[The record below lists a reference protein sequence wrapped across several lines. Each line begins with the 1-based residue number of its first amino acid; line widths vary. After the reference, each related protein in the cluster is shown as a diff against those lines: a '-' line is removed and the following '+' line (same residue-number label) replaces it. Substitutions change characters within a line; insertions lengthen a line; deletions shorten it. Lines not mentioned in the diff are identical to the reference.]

1 MSIEKVVYQAHAK
14 ATGGRDGRATSS
26 DGVLDVKLGVP
37 KEMGGAGGAVTNPEQ
52 LFAAGYSACFLGA
65 LKFVAAKEKVK
76 IPADAAIEATVGIG
90 EIPNGFGIEVQL
102 DISLPGV
109 ERSVAEALVKKA
121 HEVCPY
127 SNATRGNIDV
137 TLNVK

>member
-1 MSIEKVVYQAHAK
+1 MSIEKVVYRAHAT
-14 ATGGRDGRATSS
+14 ATGGRDGRATS

-37 KEMGGAGGAVTNPEQ
+37 KEMGGAGGEVTNPEQ

-76 IPADAAIEATVGIG
+76 IPAEAKIDGTVGIG

-102 DISLPGV
+102 DISLPGI
-109 ERSVAEALVKKA
+109 ERSVAEDLVKKA
-121 HEVCPY
+121 HVVCPY